1 MMVRVL
7 HELFSLDGGGVER
20 LVYDYYRNMDH
31 NKVQFDFVISDLYKK
46 GIFEDYLTEQ
56 GCKIFKI
63 VKKTENKKKYLKQIE
78 DIIDKGDYD
87 VIHSHY
93 GIYADEVMQI
103 AKKHNIKKRI
113 IHSHVAYEP
122 ITFMQKVKN
131 IIHKRIALS
140 NATDLFA
147 CGRDA
152 GVFMWGKRAVES
164 GKVHIMKNAVDTSK
178 FAFSNEK
185 RLEKRKEL
193 GVEDKFVIGIVG
205 RLSEPKNYPFLW
217 RVYKKVLEKRND
229 TALVVVGRGTEEKEI
244 KSLAKKMGIYDKIN
258 FLGVRDDVPE
268 LLNAMD
274 LFVLPSLYEGLP
286 VVLVENQS
294 NGLMSLASDKITDEM
309 AVTDLVNFL
318 PIEGTEEQWAEEICN
333 YKPTIENR
341 KSYRQQI
348 IDNGYDIKSASLEMQ
363 NFYLK

>member
-1 MMVRVL
+1 MVRIL
-7 HELFSLDGGGVER
+7 QELSTLDGGGVAK
-20 LVYDYYRNMDH
+20 LLYDYYRNIDH
-31 NKVQFDFVISDLYKK
+31 NKVHFDFVISNYYDK
-46 GIFEDYLTEQ
+46 GIYEDYFTSQ

-63 VKKTENKKKYLKQIE
+63 VKKIENKEKYLKQIE
-78 DIIDKGDYD
+78 EIIRNGDYD

-93 GIYADEVMQI
+93 GIFSHEVMEI
-103 AKKHNIKKRI
+103 AKKYGIKKRI
-113 IHSHVAYEP
+113 AHSHIAYEP
-122 ITFMQKVKN
+122 IDNFQKLKN
-131 IIHKRIALS
+131 IIHRKLAVA
-140 NATDLFA
+140 NTTDLFA

-152 GVFMWGKRAVES
+152 GIYMWGKSAVKN

-185 RLEKRKEL
+185 RIEKRKVL

-205 RLSEPKNYPFLW
+205 RLSEQKNYPFLW

-229 TALVVVGRGTEEKEI
+229 TALIVVGRGTEEKEI
-244 KSLAKKMGIYDKIN
+244 KSLAKKMGIYDKIS
-258 FLGVRDDVPE
+258 FLGIRDDVPE

-274 LFVLPSLYEGLP
+274 LFVFPSLYEGLP

-294 NGLMSLASDKITDEM
+294 NGLMSFASDKITNEM
-309 AVTDLVNFL
+309 AVTDLVKFL
-318 PIEGTEEQWAEEICN
+318 PIEGTEDQWAEEICN
-333 YKPTIENR
+333 YKPSIENR
-341 KSYRQQI
+341 EFYRQQI

>member
-1 MMVRVL
+1 MVRVL

-31 NKVQFDFVISDLYKK
+31 SKVQFDFVISDLYKK

-63 VKKTENKKKYLKQIE
+63 VQKTGNQKKYLEQIE
-78 DIIDKGDYD
+78 EIIKNGNYD
-87 VIHSHY
+87 VIHSHN
-93 GIYADEVMQI
+93 GMYAFDVMQI
-103 AKKHNIKKRI
+103 AKKYGIKKRI
-113 IHSHVAYEP
+113 AHSHLAYVP
-122 ITFMQKVKN
+122 TSTVQKLKN
-131 IIHKRIALS
+131 IIRRHVSVA

-205 RLSEPKNYPFLW
+205 RLSEQKNYPFLW

>member
-1 MMVRVL
+1 MIRVL
-7 HELFSLDGGGVER
+7 QELSALDGGGVAK
-20 LVYDYYRNMDH
+20 LLYDYYKNMDH
-31 NKVQFDFVISDLYKK
+31 NKVHFDFVIGNYYDN
-46 GIFEDYLTEQ
+46 GIYEDYFREQ
-56 GCKIFKI
+56 GCKIYKI
-63 VKKTENKKKYLKQIE
+63 AKKTEDKETYLNQIE
-78 DIIDKGDYD
+78 KIIKNGNYD

-93 GIYADEVMQI
+93 GMYSFDVMQI
-103 AKKHNIKKRI
+103 AKKYDIKKRI
-113 IHSHVAYEP
+113 AHSHLAYEP
-122 ITFMQKVKN
+122 TSTVQKLKSVVRKYVA
-131 IIHKRIALS
+131 KE

-152 GVFMWGKRAVES
+152 GIYMWGKRAVET
-164 GKVHIMKNAVDTSK
+164 GKVHIMKNAVDTSI
-178 FAFSNEK
+178 FAFSKDK
-185 RLEKRKEL
+185 RIEKRKEL

-205 RLSEPKNYPFLW
+205 RLSEQKNYPFLW
-217 RVYKKVLEKRND
+217 KVYKKVLEKRND

-258 FLGVRDDVPE
+258 FLGIRDDVPE

-274 LFVLPSLYEGLP
+274 LFVLPSRYEGLP

-294 NGLMSLASDKITDEM
+294 NGLMSFASDKITDEM

-318 PIEGTEEQWAEEICN
+318 PIEDTEEQWVEEICN
-333 YKPTIENR
+333 YKPSIENR
-341 KSYRQQI
+341 ESYRQQI

>member
-1 MMVRVL
+1 MVRVL
-7 HELFSLDGGGVER
+7 QELSTLDGGGVAK
-20 LVYDYYRNMDH
+20 LLYDYYRNMDH
-31 NKVQFDFVISDLYKK
+31 NKIHFDFVISSYYDK
-46 GIFEDYLTEQ
+46 GIYEDYFIEE

-63 VKKTENKKKYLKQIE
+63 VKKAENKRKYLKQIE
-78 DIIDKGDYD
+78 AIIDKGDYD

-113 IHSHVAYEP
+113 IHSHSAYEP
-122 ITFMQKVKN
+122 IPSIQKAKN
-131 IIHKRIALS
+131 IIHKAIALS
-140 NATDLFA
+140 KATDLFA

-152 GVFMWGKRAVES
+152 GIYMWGKKAVES
-164 GKVHIMKNAVDTSK
+164 GKVHIMKNAVDTSI
-178 FAFSNEK
+178 FAFSEEK
-185 RLEKRKEL
+185 RIEKRKEL

-229 TALVVVGRGTEEKEI
+229 TVLVVVGRGTEEKEI
-244 KSLAKKMGIYDKIN
+244 KSLAEKMGIYDNIN
-258 FLGVRDDVPE
+258 FLGVRDDVHE

-294 NGLMSLASDKITDEM
+294 NGLMSFASDKITDEV
-309 AVTDLVNFL
+309 AVTDLVKFL
-318 PIEGTEEQWAEEICN
+318 PIEGTEDQWAEEICN
-333 YKPTIENR
+333 YKPSIENR
-341 KSYRQQI
+341 EFYRQQI

>member
-1 MMVRVL
+1 MIRVL
-7 HELFSLDGGGVER
+7 QELSALDGGGVAK
-20 LVYDYYRNMDH
+20 LLYDYYKNMDH
-31 NKVQFDFVISDLYKK
+31 NKVHFDFVISSYYDK
-46 GIFEDYLTEQ
+46 GIYEDYFTGE

-63 VKKTENKKKYLKQIE
+63 VKKTENKKKYLEQID
-78 DIIDKGDYD
+78 DIINKGEYD

-152 GVFMWGKRAVES
+152 GIYMWGKKAVES
-164 GKVHIMKNAVDTSK
+164 GKVHIMKNAVDTSI
-178 FAFSNEK
+178 FAFSKDK
-185 RLEKRKEL
+185 RIEKRKEL

-205 RLSEPKNYPFLW
+205 RLSEQKNYPFLW
-217 RVYKKVLEKRND
+217 KVYKKVLEKRND

-258 FLGVRDDVPE
+258 FLGIRDDVPE

-274 LFVLPSLYEGLP
+274 LFVLPSRYEGLP

-294 NGLMSLASDKITDEM
+294 NGLMSFASDKITDEM

-318 PIEGTEEQWAEEICN
+318 PIEDTEKQWVEEICN
-333 YKPTIENR
+333 YKPSIENR
-341 KSYRQQI
+341 ESYRQQI

>member
-1 MMVRVL
+1 MVRVL
-7 HELFSLDGGGVER
+7 QELSTLDGGGIAK
-20 LVYDYYRNMDH
+20 LLYDYYRNIDH
-31 NKVQFDFVISDLYKK
+31 NKVHFDFVISNYYDK
-46 GIFEDYLTEQ
+46 GIYEDYFTSQ
-56 GCKIFKI
+56 GCKIYKI
-63 VKKTENKKKYLKQIE
+63 AKKTKDKETYLNQIE
-78 DIIDKGDYD
+78 EIIKNGNYD

-93 GIYADEVMQI
+93 GMYAFDVMQI
-103 AKKHNIKKRI
+103 AKKYGIKKRI
-113 IHSHVAYEP
+113 AHSHLAYVP
-122 ITFMQKVKN
+122 TSTVQKLKN
-131 IIHKRIALS
+131 IIRRHVAVA

-185 RLEKRKEL
+185 RIEKRKVL

-205 RLSEPKNYPFLW
+205 RLSEQKNYPFLW

-229 TALVVVGRGTEEKEI
+229 TALIVVGRGTEEKEI
-244 KSLAKKMGIYDKIN
+244 KSLAKKMGIYDKIS
-258 FLGVRDDVPE
+258 FLGIRDDVPE

-294 NGLMSLASDKITDEM
+294 NGLMSFASDKITNEM
-309 AVTDLVNFL
+309 AVTDLVKFL
-318 PIEGTEEQWAEEICN
+318 PIEGTEDQWAEEICN
-333 YKPTIENR
+333 YKPSIENR
-341 KSYRQQI
+341 EFYRQQI